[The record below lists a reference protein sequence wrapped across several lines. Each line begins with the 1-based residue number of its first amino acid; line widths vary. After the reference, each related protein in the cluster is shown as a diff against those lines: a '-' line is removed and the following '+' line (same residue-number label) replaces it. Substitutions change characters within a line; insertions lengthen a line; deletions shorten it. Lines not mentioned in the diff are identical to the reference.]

1 MFPLPLTGAAHTL
14 PRTASAARNVP
25 KFLDE
30 TAANATK
37 MHAQTDPAA
46 TPKATRLL
54 CRRILV
60 NHLRPAAAADCFQCL
75 GLVAAYTRSLLP
87 DCENNSKVLDA
98 PTPHRHRNELQR
110 VVSRRNLPALPAAC
124 PLRSRR
130 NKSMYRSGGI
140 ACASWKKRHRRYNPE
155 FARCIDLQSG

>member
-1 MFPLPLTGAAHTL
+1 MHDQSQERQRSEQECGSWHELFPLPLTGAAHTL
-14 PRTASAARNVP
+14 PSTASAARNVP

-30 TAANATK
+30 TTPNATK

-46 TPKATRLL
+46 TAKATRLL

-60 NHLRPAAAADCFQCL
+60 NYLRPAAAADCFQCL

-98 PTPHRHRNELQR
+98 RLTDTGTN
-110 VVSRRNLPALPAAC
+110 
-124 PLRSRR
+124 
-130 NKSMYRSGGI
+130 RSGLFLEETCRHCQLLVRRAVAEI
-140 ACASWKKRHRRYNPE
+140 RACIEAV
-155 FARCIDLQSG
+155 A